1 MLTSHR
7 TKMRSKRSSSDAL
20 LVMVALTVDEPTPD
34 EAVEF
39 VRAEL
44 LSKLG
49 VGDPV
54 WQTDQPHILP
64 RWQVASVRRVAKVD
78 ERGFPVE

>member
-1 MLTSHR
+1 MPYAVT
-7 TKMRSKRSSSDAL
+7 
-20 LVMVALTVDEPTPD
+20 VMMIVDEPTPD

-54 WQTDQPHILP
+54 WQTDQPAPLP
-64 RWQVASVRRVAKVD
+64 RW
-78 ERGFPVE
+78 

>member
-1 MLTSHR
+1 MGGEAT
-7 TKMRSKRSSSDAL
+7 MPYV
-20 LVMVALTVDEPTPD
+20 VMVAMTVDIDDPD
-34 EAVEF
+34 QATEF

-54 WQTDQPHILP
+54 WKTDRPHVLP
-64 RWQVASVRRVAKVD
+64 RWQVSSVRQATRLD
-78 ERGFPVE
+78 EHGGPAEEHPAGAGR